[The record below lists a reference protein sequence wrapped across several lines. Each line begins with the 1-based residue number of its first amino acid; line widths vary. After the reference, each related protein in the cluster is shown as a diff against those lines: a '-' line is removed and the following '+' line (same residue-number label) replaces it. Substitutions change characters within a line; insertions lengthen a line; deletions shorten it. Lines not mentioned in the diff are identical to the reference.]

1 LPLKSL
7 AKENLSF
14 HFAFDLVN
22 LTYLKSTKNSHMK
35 NDRRYS
41 PVLAIL
47 QNHNNGVPSN
57 GFDKVLRS
65 FSPIGSYYLVADKA
79 GLRVITGE
87 SVTNDL
93 SAPTI
98 LRMAWTVPSSSSLL
112 PAICV
117 TSCGTL
123 IVLGVRTTNWSIS

>member
-1 LPLKSL
+1 
-7 AKENLSF
+7 
-14 HFAFDLVN
+14 
-22 LTYLKSTKNSHMK
+22 MK

-57 GFDKVLRS
+57 GSDKVLRS

-79 GLRVITGE
+79 GLQVITGE

-98 LRMAWTVPSSSSLL
+98 LRIAWTLPSSSSLL

-123 IVLGVRTTNWSIS
+123 IVLEVRTTNWPIS